1 MRKVAQK
8 KVAKLVLEKDPNM
21 LKSIIKRKGIK
32 TFEKMNGV
40 SIYRYAKQIYG
51 ECAIKENWGKNK
63 GE

>member
-1 MRKVAQK
+1 
-8 KVAKLVLEKDPNM
+8 M